1 MATRNNSL
9 RTKNN
14 DFSSMKRNIGKEWVT
29 IRYPMPL
36 STHLKVIE
44 VARMLGIH
52 YANAYYFILE
62 FAFDGKSPK
71 QLIEQIDQKWMD
83 DKAKEEEERI

>member
-1 MATRNNSL
+1 MSLRKDTL
-9 RTKNN
+9 RTKN
-14 DFSSMKRNIGKEWVT
+14 DEFSSAKQNTRKEWVS

-71 QLIEQIDQKWMD
+71 QLIEQIDQNWID
-83 DKAKEEEERI
+83 DKAREQEERI